1 MTQLL
6 DLSTTLKLIIFL
18 CLVMCLY
25 IIYQDYN
32 ITKKKKNTHNY
43 LSLTQEIQLGYNK
56 YKATSIMPPYIVRLE
71 NTKVFKILNILGLIS
86 FFIIIIIYKEYINI
100 SFPLSLLI
108 KIFALVYLFFK
119 SLWIFLKLY
128 YEIHQIYQSGLIVR
142 NSRVRYISTL
152 TNTAAHGISLG
163 KKIFGVLMGT
173 LGLTGVSLSIDAAAE
188 DFGMP
193 KFHLARKLASP
204 ILDRVLSEDWL
215 QIKNSNIVSSEEAD
229 VTRAWMKYLE
239 APNESIKKE
248 RLRYFIKVK
257 MNSISEINNSYNSL
271 VKKYPNVLLGN
282 SVDDFIAHNNGED
295 IINKIIEQELY
306 DNINRLNINNPLDVI
321 KIESLYEEKKN
332 AINLIH
338 LQLESAHEVYISNTN
353 KVNNLN
359 SYNYG
364 SDSTHIINEWKNS
377 KEDYNFKLEL
387 NKLIGIEYNIISHKF
402 LEVKKK

>member
-1 MTQLL
+1 MTQVL

-119 SLWIFLKLY
+119 SIWIFLKLY
-128 YEIHQIYQSGLIVR
+128 YEIHQIYQSGLIIR

-229 VTRAWMKYLE
+229 VKRAWMKYLE

>member
-1 MTQLL
+1 
-6 DLSTTLKLIIFL
+6 
-18 CLVMCLY
+18 MCLY

-32 ITKKKKNTHNY
+32 ITKKKNNTHNY

-119 SLWIFLKLY
+119 SLWIFLYLD

-193 KFHLARKLASP
+193 KFDLARKLAS
-204 ILDRVLSEDWL
+204 L
-215 QIKNSNIVSSEEAD
+215 
-229 VTRAWMKYLE
+229 
-239 APNESIKKE
+239 
-248 RLRYFIKVK
+248 F
-257 MNSISEINNSYNSL
+257 
-271 VKKYPNVLLGN
+271 
-282 SVDDFIAHNNGED
+282 
-295 IINKIIEQELY
+295 
-306 DNINRLNINNPLDVI
+306 
-321 KIESLYEEKKN
+321 
-332 AINLIH
+332 
-338 LQLESAHEVYISNTN
+338 
-353 KVNNLN
+353 
-359 SYNYG
+359 
-364 SDSTHIINEWKNS
+364 
-377 KEDYNFKLEL
+377 
-387 NKLIGIEYNIISHKF
+387 
-402 LEVKKK
+402 

>member
-119 SLWIFLKLY
+119 SIWIFLKLY

-229 VTRAWMKYLE
+229 VKRAWMKYLE

>member
-1 MTQLL
+1 MTQVL

-119 SLWIFLKLY
+119 SIWIFLKLY

-229 VTRAWMKYLE
+229 VKRAWMKYLE